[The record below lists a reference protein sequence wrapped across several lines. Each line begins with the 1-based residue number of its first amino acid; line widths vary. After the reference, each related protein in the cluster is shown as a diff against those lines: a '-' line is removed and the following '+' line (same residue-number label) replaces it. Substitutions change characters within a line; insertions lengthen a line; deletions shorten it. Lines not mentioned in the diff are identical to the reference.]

1 MRLALRESARSFGRA
16 PLLSALSVVTIGFSL
31 FAFGLFGLVALNIRN
46 TVRLI
51 EERVEIRAFLIDGT
65 PVDVA
70 AVAVGDIGSF
80 PEVARAEFVSKEQA
94 LTLARRELRE
104 FREEFDASVL
114 PASIDV
120 RLKDGFRDPQTVNAV
135 AARLRSYPF
144 VDEVRYGD
152 EWVEKVYRLRNIA
165 TITGLVL
172 GLAFAAVSVI
182 IIGATIRMTVLARS
196 REIAIMRM
204 VGATDSFIRSPF
216 LIEGFAKGILGGAMA
231 LLLTWGAHRLFTQM
245 VLETQ
250 FFSPRVAV
258 AGVLVGGLI
267 GALGSALSVGRH
279 LREVT

>member
-1 MRLALRESARSFGRA
+1 MLALRESARSFRRA
-16 PLLSALSVVTIGFSL
+16 PLLSVLSVVTIGFSL

-80 PEVARAEFVSKEQA
+80 PEVAKADFVSKEQA
-94 LTLARRELRE
+94 LTLARRELKE

-120 RLKDGFRDPQTVNAV
+120 RLKEGFRDPRTVGAV

-144 VDEVRYGD
+144 IDEVRYGD

-165 TITGLVL
+165 TITGLAL

-182 IIGATIRMTVLARS
+182 IIGATIRMTVLARA

-216 LIEGFAKGILGGAMA
+216 LIEGFTKGILGGAMA

-279 LREVT
+279 LREVP

>member
-1 MRLALRESARSFGRA
+1 MSLALRESARSFRRA
-16 PLLSALSVVTIGFSL
+16 PLLSVLSIVTIGFSL

-70 AVAVGDIGSF
+70 AVAVGDIASF
-80 PEVARAEFVSKEQA
+80 PEVAKADFVSKEQA
-94 LTLARRELRE
+94 LTLARRELKE

-120 RLKDGFRDPQTVNAV
+120 RLKYGFRDPRTVGAV

-144 VDEVRYGD
+144 IDEVRYGD

-165 TITGLVL
+165 TITGLAL

-182 IIGATIRMTVLARS
+182 IIGATIRMTVLARA

-216 LIEGFAKGILGGAMA
+216 LIEGFTKGILGGAMA

-279 LREVT
+279 LREVS

>member
-80 PEVARAEFVSKEQA
+80 PEVAKAGFVSKEQA

-196 REIAIMRM
+196 REIAIMRV

-231 LLLTWGAHRLFTQM
+231 LLLTWGSQRLFAQM

-250 FFSPRVAV
+250 FFPPRVAV